1 MAGLSGTPKPK
12 GRNKMNEAAGLM
24 VLSSNYEFSNIV
36 DNDEEIEITTVS
48 NVQQAEAIS
57 LFSLGWV
64 QRAGNVFA
72 YVKPS
77 TNKGDDVI
85 EDIQEEFFDGDKP
98 EDVIPPDEVEV
109 VEEELPPSVD
119 GIMEDV

>member
-1 MAGLSGTPKPK
+1 MAGLNGTPKPK
-12 GRNKMNEAAGLM
+12 RKNKMSEIAGLM

-36 DNDEEIEITTVS
+36 DNDQEIEITTVS
-48 NVQQAEAIS
+48 NVQLAEAVS
-57 LFSLGWV
+57 LSNLGWV
-64 QRAGNVFA
+64 QRASNVFA

-77 TNKGDDVI
+77 TSKGVDVI
-85 EDIQEEFFDGDKP
+85 EEIQEEFFDGEKP
-98 EDVIPPDEVEV
+98 EDVILPNEEGV